1 MSSPDTHSRPSR
13 VILRALLAAAIV
25 AGSPAALA
33 HDPSAWGGLFRS
45 RDFGA
50 TWLPGTPGRIV
61 SGALGLAV
69 SPADVGHLLL
79 ATDSG
84 LLRSRNGGR
93 DWEVEAPTVL
103 VGPVFAAAFDADG
116 RQALAVTGS
125 ALVRGGDDRGWRPAS
140 PLEGAAPARALVRGA
155 AAGRF
160 YLAGWRGLYRSDDG
174 GGSWSSLADGLP
186 EEPATALAVQPG
198 PPEILYAVVGGRIWA
213 RPDTGAWERRDGGIP
228 DGPVDT
234 VVVDPRQPRALWAAG
249 SDRLFRSLDAGAT
262 WTSVGRPLTE
272 RNTTVRGIAG
282 AGGASPVVLT
292 TDRGLFR
299 SGDGGES
306 WELMTDTLPAHLEAG
321 PLVSDPV
328 DPATL
333 YAGFALIP
341 YAEVWR
347 LGAEG
352 RSGLRRLDPWS
363 LLGGIAFL
371 VVLALGATLALR
383 LLWPYYRPS
392 PR

>member
-1 MSSPDTHSRPSR
+1 MSFPDPHPRP
-13 VILRALLAAAIV
+13 LRAILGILLAAAIV
-25 AGSPAALA
+25 AAAPPAFA

-69 SPADVGHLLL
+69 NPADANHLLL

-103 VGPVFAAAFDADG
+103 VGPVFAAAFDAEG
-116 RQALAVTGS
+116 RQTLAGTGS
-125 ALVRGGDDRGWRPAS
+125 ALFRGGDDRGWRSAS
-140 PLEGAAPARALVRGA
+140 PPAGAAPPRAVVRGA

-160 YLAGWRGLYRSDDG
+160 YLAGWRGLYRTDDG
-174 GGSWSSLADGLP
+174 GGSWADLADGLP
-186 EEPATALAVQPG
+186 EEPATALAIQPG

-213 RPDTGAWERRDGGIP
+213 RPDGGAWERRDGGIP
-228 DGPVDT
+228 PAPIDT

-249 SDRLFRSLDAGAT
+249 GDRLFRSLDAGAT
-262 WTSVGRPLTE
+262 WSAIGRPLAE
-272 RNTTVRGIAG
+272 RNTSVRGIAG
-282 AGGASPVVLT
+282 AGGAGPLVLT

-299 SGDGGES
+299 SGDGGQS
-306 WELMTDTLPAHLEAG
+306 WELMADALPAHLEAG
-321 PLVSDPV
+321 PLVSDPIE
-328 DPATL
+328 PGTL

-341 YAEVWR
+341 YAELWR
-347 LGAEG
+347 LGADG
-352 RSGLRRLDPWS
+352 GSALRRLDPWS
-363 LLGGIAFL
+363 LAGGLAFL
-371 VVLALGATLALR
+371 VVLALGATVALR
-383 LLWPYYRPS
+383 WLRPYYRPS
-392 PR
+392 PP